1 MTELLAL
8 TFVEIDIPV
17 CSLTHGTSPCTAT
30 GTGDAR
36 CFNCLSTCQD
46 LPNYDEEEVTLR
58 FAKPTDDL
66 DGAGIEAISALTSV
80 DISPAMISLGEDLG
94 QRASVSASFRDFKWS
109 DTGPGFDPYQAGR
122 TYNPFEQGTFW
133 GKFRARQPYLRGR
146 AMRVI
151 RGFAGDT
158 LAQMETRHYIID
170 SLDGLSTDGS
180 FSITAKD
187 VLKLLDGD
195 RAQAPRLSNGFLS
208 GSLTDS
214 GSSFTLSPSGIGDE
228 EYPASGYGVIG
239 GKEAVRFSRSGNTI
253 TIVPSSPDTG
263 RGLFN
268 TGAQAHSASD
278 RFQVAIY
285 YDALNAATII
295 EDLQTTY
302 ADVPDTQIDLA
313 GWQQEVSSYNGRLY
327 SGFIGEPTPVKDLVS
342 ELIEQVG
349 LAIWPDDLNQLIR
362 LQVLRPIST
371 TAERFED
378 QNVLRGQMQIEEQPD
393 RRLSRV
399 WVYYGKINPL
409 EGQEDPQ
416 NYRSSVEV
424 VDLDAET
431 NYGSSAI
438 KTIFSRWIP
447 AGGRSTA
454 LRVANILLNRFR
466 DPPRR
471 VSFPVFRLGPET
483 PELGEGC
490 IVNTWAIQDETG
502 AREDLPVQIVRMG
515 VTDTEYQIVADELR
529 AAVDTD
535 DQTIREIT
543 YDADINGVDLIEAH
557 NDLYPPTTG
566 GETVNVYIEE
576 FASIGA
582 TAYGLP
588 AFDVGSTSD
597 WPTLTFSGTTTS
609 GSAVVAVSDTSA
621 FKVGMA
627 VSGAGFTG
635 YRRVLSIVTNT
646 SVTLDANASA
656 SATVSLTLYTVIINL
671 YVRGGLHG
679 PGGHGG
685 RGAYDPGF
693 GGRRNAENGGDGAA
707 ALFVR
712 YPINLFVD
720 TGLGRLWGGGSGG
733 GGGGIKQNAGHYAGG
748 AGGGAGIPPG
758 NGASR
763 NGQPGTKDAGGPP
776 GTAYASYEWWQAPF
790 ETGVPGGAGGDP
802 GSSGSSGSSHGG
814 TSQESQVGSPG
825 SPGAA
830 IDGVS
835 WVKITGTGDL
845 RGPQVN

>member
-1 MTELLAL
+1 MTERLAL

-58 FAKPTDDL
+58 FAKPTDDI

-94 QRASVSASFRDFKWS
+94 QRASVTASFRDFKWS

-158 LAQMETRHYIID
+158 LAQMETRHYIVD

-208 GSLTDS
+208 GSLSSS
-214 GSSFTLSPSGIGDE
+214 GTSITLSPSGIGDE

-239 GKEAVRFSRSGNTI
+239 GKEAVSFTRSGNTV
-253 TIVPSSPDTG
+253 TLTA
-263 RGLFN
+263 RGFFN
-268 TGAQAHSASD
+268 TTAQAHSASD

-295 EDLQTTY
+295 KDLQTTY
-302 ADVPDTQIDLA
+302 ADVPDAQIDLA

-362 LQVLRPIST
+362 LQVLRPIAT

-490 IVNTWAIQDETG
+490 IVNTRAIQDETG

-576 FASIGA
+576 FATIGA
-582 TAYGLP
+582 ASYGLP

-597 WPTLTFSGTTTS
+597 WPTVTFSGTTTNVS
-609 GSAVVAVSDTSA
+609 GVVAVANTSA

-627 VSGAGFTG
+627 VSGPGFSG

-671 YVRGGLHG
+671 YLRGRIAG
-679 PGGHGG
+679 PGGNGG
-685 RGAYDPGF
+685 TGAYDPGF
-693 GGRRNAENGGDGAA
+693 GGRRSPVSGAPGGT
-707 ALFVR
+707 ALYVR
-712 YPINLFVD
+712 YPINLFLD
-720 TGLGRLWGGGSGG
+720 AGLGEAFGGGGGGGGAGVQQYAGHYGGGGG
-733 GGGGIKQNAGHYAGG
+733 GGGGIPAGSG
-748 AGGGAGIPPG
+748 AG
-758 NGASR
+758 R
-763 NGQPGTKDAGGPP
+763 NGSPGSKDAGGSA
-776 GTAYASYEWWQAPF
+776 GTSLASYNWWQAPF
-790 ETGVPGGAGGDP
+790 ETGVPGGNGGAPGSAGGG
-802 GSSGSSGSSHGG
+802 GSNHGG
-814 TSQESQVGSPG
+814 SGGDLDVGAA
-825 SPGAA
+825 GAAGNA

-835 WVKITGTGDL
+835 WVKKTGTGDL